1 MRTSLLAVAASAVLA
16 SAASA
21 TVVTQWDFNDGVAGS
36 GGTYT
41 PNVGSGTVTTLG
53 VTGGGTSGSFFG
65 SGSGSSDPAAANQ
78 NDSLLVTGFAAQGT
92 GSGTRGVSFYTST
105 VGYSGITV
113 SWDQRNSNTASG
125 WWLFEYTL
133 DGSTF
138 SSAGLLNGGAYQITT
153 GGAFV
158 NGFSM
163 DLSTISGADNNANF
177 GFRITAIFAPG
188 SGGYVVTSGT
198 GNYGASG
205 TARWDMVTINGNAVP
220 GPGALALLGVAGVVS
235 SRRRRA

>member
-21 TVVTQWDFNDGVAGS
+21 TVVTQWDFNDAQVSTGGTLTPNIGAGVAS
-36 GGTYT
+36 LVGGATA
-41 PNVGSGTVTTLG
+41 S
-53 VTGGGTSGSFFG
+53 FG
-65 SGSGSSDPAAANQ
+65 SGSGSSDSAASNL
-78 NDSLLVTGFAAQGT
+78 NDSWITTTYPSQGT
-92 GSGTRGVSFYTST
+92 GSNTRGVRFDVST
-105 VGYSGITV
+105 VGFTGITV

-138 SSAGLLNGGAYQITT
+138 SSAGLLNGGAYQMTV
-153 GGAFV
+153 GGSFV
-158 NGFSM
+158 NGLSM

-177 GFRITAIFAPG
+177 GFRITSIFAPG
-188 SGGYVVTSGT
+188 TGGYVVTSGT
-198 GNYGASG
+198 ASYGASG
-205 TARWDMVTINGNAVP
+205 TARWDMVTINGSAVP

>member
-21 TVVTQWDFNDGVAGS
+21 TVVTQWDFNDAQVSAGGTLTPNIGSGVASLVGGATASFGS
-36 GGTYT
+36 GG
-41 PNVGSGTVTTLG
+41 
-53 VTGGGTSGSFFG
+53 
-65 SGSGSSDPAAANQ
+65 GSSDSAVSTL
-78 NDSLLVTGFAAQGT
+78 NDSWITTTYPSQGT
-92 GSGTRGVSFYTST
+92 GSGTRGVRFDVST
-105 VGYSGITV
+105 LGFTGITV

-138 SSAGLLNGGAYQITT
+138 SSAGLLNGGAYQMTV
-153 GGAFV
+153 GGSFV
-158 NGFSM
+158 NGLSM

-177 GFRITAIFAPG
+177 GFRITSIFAPG

-198 GNYGASG
+198 AAYGTTG
-205 TARWDMVTINGNAVP
+205 TARWDMVTINGSAVP